1 MPCLSV
7 TEIILNPPAS
17 PPGLTFAR
25 ADAIMSSI
33 QTGMR
38 GNSSVAGSQRAAG
51 GCEAVNGARRRP
63 SPPGKKSH
71 ASRRK
76 WRGGGRRYRH

>member
-7 TEIILNPPAS
+7 TEIILNPPAF

-25 ADAIMSSI
+25 ADAIMFSI
-33 QTGMR
+33 QKGMR

-63 SPPGKKSH
+63 SPPGKNPMLRAGNGAAARH
-71 ASRRK
+71 
-76 WRGGGRRYRH
+76 RYRR